1 MYGEKIVHSHEFW
14 MKKAMDCAKQAELID
29 EVPVGAVIVKDNE
42 MIGYGYNQ
50 VISLND
56 ASAHAEIQAIK
67 NTGKSINN
75 YRLVNTTLY
84 VTLEPCM
91 MCVGAIVHAR
101 ISQVVFAAYD
111 KKTGMAGTC
120 ENCFDKP
127 YHNHQV
133 EVQGG
138 VLEKDCAN
146 LLQRFFKKR
155 RQAKKNQ

>member
-1 MYGEKIVHSHEFW
+1 M
-14 MKKAMDCAKQAELID
+14 
-29 EVPVGAVIVKDNE
+29 
-42 MIGYGYNQ
+42 
-50 VISLND
+50 
-56 ASAHAEIQAIK
+56 IK
-67 NTGKSINN
+67 NTGNSINN

-133 EVQGG
+133 KVQGG
-138 VLEKDCAN
+138 VLEQNCAE
-146 LLQRFFKKR
+146 LLQNFFKKR
-155 RQAKKNQ
+155 RVAKKS